1 MFCHRFRRAVLALLA
16 LSFAA
21 AVSAPAMAAPPYQT
35 TAEHAI
41 LIDMDT
47 GTILFEKDA
56 DTRIHPASMSKLMT
70 IYVVFEQLK
79 KGALKLTDTFP
90 VSEEVWRRWR
100 RQDGSTMFLNVGD
113 RPTIEDLLRGIIIQS
128 GNDACDV
135 VAEGLAGSEEG
146 FAVWL
151 NRKAKQLGL
160 SGSSFK
166 NASGWPDPDHY
177 MTVRDLAVLSE
188 HIIKDFPEYY
198 HYFKEESYVYAGV
211 KQGNRNPTLG
221 VVPGAD
227 GLKTG
232 HTEEAGYGV
241 TLSAVQDGRR
251 LVAVISGLPSMTER
265 AKESERILNYGFR
278 NFKSY
283 KLVERGQMVEEAPV
297 WLGDQDTVPLVADRD
312 IKVLM
317 GRLDRTDLKVK
328 IIYDSPVAAPLKEGQ
343 VVGKIVVSVPDK
355 PAQEF
360 PLVAG
365 AAIGEL
371 SGFGRV
377 SAAISQLIWGP
388 AKSAAQQEA
397 GADAAVKAAN

>member
-1 MFCHRFRRAVLALLA
+1 MLFHRFRCAVFALFAVTLAV
-16 LSFAA
+16 AA
-21 AVSAPAMAAPPYQT
+21 ARPALAAPPYQT

-56 DTRIHPASMSKLMT
+56 DTKIHPASMSKLMT
-70 IYVVFEQLK
+70 VYVVFEQLK

-100 RQDGSTMFLNVGD
+100 KQDGSTMFLNAGD
-113 RPTIEDLLRGIIIQS
+113 RPTVEDLLRGIIIQS

-135 VAEGLAGSEEG
+135 IAEGLGGSEEG

-151 NRKAKQLGL
+151 NKKGKEIGL
-160 SGSSFK
+160 TGSTFK

-177 MTVRDLAVLSE
+177 MTVRDLAVLSQ
-188 HIIKDFPEYY
+188 HLIRDFPEYY
-198 HYFKEESYVYAGV
+198 HYFAEESYVYAGV
-211 KQGNRNPTLG
+211 KQGNRNPALG

-241 TLSAVQDGRR
+241 TLSAIQNGRR
-251 LVAVISGLPSMTER
+251 LVAVISGLQSMAER
-265 AKESERILNYGFR
+265 AKESERILNYGFN
-278 NFKSY
+278 NFKIY
-283 KLVERGQMVEEAPV
+283 KLAERGQMLEEAPV

-317 GRLDRTDLKVK
+317 GRLDRSDLKVK
-328 IIYDSPVAAPLKEGQ
+328 VVYDSPVAAPLKEGQ
-343 VVGKIVVSVPDK
+343 KVGKIVVSVPEK
-355 PAQEF
+355 PDQEF

-371 SGFGRV
+371 RGFGRV
-377 SAAISQLIWGP
+377 SAAINQLIWGP
-388 AKSAAQQEA
+388 AKTEAAKSEP
-397 GADAAVKAAN
+397 AAKAAE